1 MEKQTLP
8 NSTGILVLGI
18 LSIVTC
24 CCYGVIGLVL
34 GIVALVMV
42 KKAAKLYKETPENY
56 TGYSNVKAGKV
67 LAIIGLVLNALMLVY
82 FICILIFIGI
92 EGFQDPAAFE
102 ELFR

>member
-24 CCYGVIGLVL
+24 CCYGVIGLIL

-42 KKAAKLYKETPENY
+42 KKAAELYKEAPENY

-67 LAIIGLVLNALMLVY
+67 LAIIGVVLNALMFLYYV
-82 FICILIFIGI
+82 FILIFIGM

-102 ELFR
+102 QLFR